1 MLARHERNAQGMRH
15 MTTESYSPPTY
26 TTTHVDVSACVS
38 SGWQGRPRALL
49 RAWQHHAAHCCPK
62 SCPACFQPWPC
73 VPEWIPAGVPEV
85 AGDPRTASAE
95 HARLPWLAWLAAV
108 ATVGRAAVVTALLV
122 AVGRTAGAVQAA
134 EVEEVAEA
142 EESAAMVAA
151 ELVAVAT
158 VKQQA
163 ARAGGRARGL
173 SPHREP
179 PPCRTPRRSHLPPH
193 HSRRLRC
200 PTPPLPHSRPPRCPP
215 PPPLLPLLQRPP
227 APSPPSAAS
236 HCSHS
241 WPYWQAALLLL
252 HTQRAAPAGQCRVCE
267 PPSGRSP
274 ARLLRPP
281 DPHPSASRP
290 PLLT

>member
-26 TTTHVDVSACVS
+26 TTTRVDVSACVS

-193 HSRRLRC
+193 HSLAAFAV
-200 PTPPLPHSRPPRCPP
+200 
-215 PPPLLPLLQRPP
+215 PPLLCLTRVLLAVLRLLLCCPCCSGRLRLRHLRPLRTARTRGLTGRPLCSCCTRSAPLLRASAVCASRLPAARLPGCCDRPIRIP
-227 APSPPSAAS
+227 
-236 HCSHS
+236 
-241 WPYWQAALLLL
+241 LLL
-252 HTQRAAPAGQCRVCE
+252 
-267 PPSGRSP
+267 GR
-274 ARLLRPP
+274 LC
-281 DPHPSASRP
+281 
-290 PLLT
+290 